1 MSMRCFAFAC
11 LLLALLTRPGFA
23 QVNSDSVK
31 HRNEC
36 RLAEQVMSTGRP
48 EPHRE
53 WARGYIAFCGTESWA
68 RAAAVALRR
77 ARMSENRRTLEKE
90 WGRVRLVRDSTLF
103 ATATEIARDKS
114 SSVPAR
120 VYAIRYLLNV
130 LHPNRLITYDLMVLE
145 MDARGNR
152 RGPCFERTAAGRQAE
167 YHGVPQ
173 PRDFRET
180 ITALMQRIHADP
192 VQPAQ
197 VRSAASCL

>member
-1 MSMRCFAFAC
+1 MRSFVLAC
-11 LLLALLTRPGFA
+11 LLLVVLARPGFA

-36 RLAEQVMSTGRP
+36 RFAEQVMTTGRP

-68 RAAAVALRR
+68 RAAANQLRR
-77 ARMSENRRTLEKE
+77 LSMSEDRSTLEKE
-90 WGRVRLVRDSTLF
+90 WGRVRLLRDSTLF
-103 ATATEIARDKS
+103 ATAFEIARAGS

-130 LHPNRLITYDLMVLE
+130 VHPNRLITYGLMVRE
-145 MDARGNR
+145 TDARGYR

-167 YHGVPQ
+167 YHGVPH
-173 PRDFRET
+173 PRDFRER
-180 ITALMQRIHADP
+180 IAALMRDIHTDP
-192 VQPAQ
+192 AQPAQ
-197 VRSAASCL
+197 VRNAALCL